1 MIYVSNNHIKFLTDL
16 PKPDYGQV
24 DRLIII
30 MIYICKFLCK
40 VHIKF
45 LTDLP
50 KSDYGLVGRFV
61 AVVHDDLLELAEVHV
76 GRSTHENLNLELQF
90 YGLNVNMY
98 VILKVNV

>member
-1 MIYVSNNHIKFLTDL
+1 MYVSNN
-16 PKPDYGQV
+16 
-24 DRLIII
+24 
-30 MIYICKFLCK
+30 
-40 VHIKF
+40 HIKF

-90 YGLNVNMY
+90 YGLNVNIY
-98 VILKVNV
+98 VILKVNVDNNNNENA